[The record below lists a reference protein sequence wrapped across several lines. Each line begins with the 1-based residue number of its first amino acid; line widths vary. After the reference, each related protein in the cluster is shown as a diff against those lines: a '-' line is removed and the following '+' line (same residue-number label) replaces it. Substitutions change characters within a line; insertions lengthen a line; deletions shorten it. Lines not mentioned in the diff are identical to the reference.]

1 MGLGYSPSED
11 SAFSANCIAP
21 SSQILET
28 TEFVIVDLDI
38 ENTQW
43 MKNGGYSGADPGFM
57 VRGGRE

>member
-1 MGLGYSPSED
+1 MGLEYSPLED

-43 MKNGGYSGADPGFM
+43 MKNGGY
-57 VRGGRE
+57 